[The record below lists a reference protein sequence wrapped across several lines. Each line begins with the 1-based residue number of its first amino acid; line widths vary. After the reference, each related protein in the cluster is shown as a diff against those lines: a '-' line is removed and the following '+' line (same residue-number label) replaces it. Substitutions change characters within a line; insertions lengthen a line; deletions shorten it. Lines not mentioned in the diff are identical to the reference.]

1 MKWLLCILLLLAP
14 MSKANAEASPC
25 EDMARRTE
33 QTFKKMDETLKLKAG
48 MLLGEMEMAK
58 DALQGC
64 IERNQA
70 LSTQMAMVWVLGDAG
85 LLGAIALLV
94 LYQRR
99 MRQEIRQYAKIINA
113 KYPEFSIRYVPSN
126 ALFRWA
132 IVVLIL
138 LVLGLN
144 MVALFL

>member
-1 MKWLLCILLLLAP
+1 
-14 MSKANAEASPC
+14 
-25 EDMARRTE
+25 MARRTE
-33 QTFKKMDETLKLKAG
+33 QTFKKMDEALKLKAG

-94 LYQRR
+94 LHQKR
-99 MRQEIRQYAKIINA
+99 MRQEIRQYAKVIIA
-113 KYPEFSIRYVPSN
+113 KYPEFSIRYVPSS

-138 LVLGLN
+138 LALGLN

>member
-1 MKWLLCILLLLAP
+1 
-14 MSKANAEASPC
+14 
-25 EDMARRTE
+25 MARRTE
-33 QTFKKMDETLKLKAG
+33 QTFKKMDEALKLKAG

-94 LYQRR
+94 LHQKR
-99 MRQEIRQYAKIINA
+99 MRQELRQYVKVINT

-138 LVLGLN
+138 LALGLN

>member
-1 MKWLLCILLLLAP
+1 
-14 MSKANAEASPC
+14 
-25 EDMARRTE
+25 MARRTE
-33 QTFKKMDETLKLKAG
+33 QTFKKMDEALKLKAG

-70 LSTQMAMVWVLGDAG
+70 LSTQMAMVWVLGEAG

-94 LYQRR
+94 FHQKR
-99 MRQEIRQYAKIINA
+99 MRQEIRQYAKVIIA

-138 LVLGLN
+138 LALGLN